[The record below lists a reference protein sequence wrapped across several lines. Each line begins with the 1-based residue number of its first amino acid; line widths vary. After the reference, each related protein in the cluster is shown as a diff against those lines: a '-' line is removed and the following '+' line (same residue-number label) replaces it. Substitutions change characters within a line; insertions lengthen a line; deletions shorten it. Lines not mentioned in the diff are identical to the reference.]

1 MPSMLPI
8 THYFLF
14 PFKDGVGMLSLRDL
28 PNIESVLGRNI
39 QSSWYKRCIV
49 QESLYMR
56 IRRLL
61 NCSYCCGE
69 TKKKKKKRK
78 KESETRKA
86 QAIDQLLN
94 SSSRNL

>member
-1 MPSMLPI
+1 
-8 THYFLF
+8 
-14 PFKDGVGMLSLRDL
+14 MLSLRDL

-49 QESLYMR
+49 QEPLYMR

-61 NCSYCCGE
+61 NCSYCRGE
-69 TKKKKKKRK
+69 KKKKKKG

>member
-1 MPSMLPI
+1 
-8 THYFLF
+8 
-14 PFKDGVGMLSLRDL
+14 MLSLRDL

-49 QESLYMR
+49 QEPLYMR

-61 NCSYCCGE
+61 NCSYGRGE
-69 TKKKKKKRK
+69 KKKKKR

>member
-1 MPSMLPI
+1 
-8 THYFLF
+8 
-14 PFKDGVGMLSLRDL
+14 MLSLRDL

-56 IRRLL
+56 IRRLF
-61 NCSYCCGE
+61 NCSYCRGE
-69 TKKKKKKRK
+69 TKKKKKKKK

>member
-1 MPSMLPI
+1 
-8 THYFLF
+8 
-14 PFKDGVGMLSLRDL
+14 MLSLRDL

-49 QESLYMR
+49 QEPLYMR

-61 NCSYCCGE
+61 NCSYCRGE
-69 TKKKKKKRK
+69 KKKKKR

>member
-1 MPSMLPI
+1 
-8 THYFLF
+8 
-14 PFKDGVGMLSLRDL
+14 MLSLRDL

-56 IRRLL
+56 IRRLF
-61 NCSYCCGE
+61 NCSYCRGE
-69 TKKKKKKRK
+69 KKKKR

>member
-49 QESLYMR
+49 QEPLYMR

-61 NCSYCCGE
+61 NCSYCRGE
-69 TKKKKKKRK
+69 KKKKKKR